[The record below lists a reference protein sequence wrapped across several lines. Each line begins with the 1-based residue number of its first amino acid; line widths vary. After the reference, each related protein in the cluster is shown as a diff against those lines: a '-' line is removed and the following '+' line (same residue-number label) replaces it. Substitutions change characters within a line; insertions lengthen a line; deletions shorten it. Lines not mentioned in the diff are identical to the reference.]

1 MHLLI
6 CLFTSAYAPM
16 EYSPPPP
23 LLPWLLQ
30 LMNGRSPQCLM
41 TLLLPVVSAVLISQL
56 IRCTKLRGMLLYT
69 LSLHSPGALL
79 HITLVGRM
87 RSTPDVYSLISSPI
101 RNYRS
106 SPNIRIATQN

>member
-69 LSLHSPGALL
+69 LSGNA
-79 HITLVGRM
+79 
-87 RSTPDVYSLISSPI
+87 D
-101 RNYRS
+101 RS
-106 SPNIRIATQN
+106 STTLKMSVTGCDVCRVPLCSNEHCWDRWHSEGGLQKRK